1 MAFTAAYAWPFG
13 AGSVATGN
21 VGVSLYDLVRSAVTL
36 AETAA
41 TNTGVASPQ
50 TNLPYL
56 ALILAGIGPVL
67 GLLFGLF
74 RSRGMMRFAGMLGLL
89 GYGALY
95 FAYAPLMSSA
105 NNQIQG
111 LLNPGIGF
119 SVGIGAALVMFV
131 TAPVVAERL
140 MVFSIKK

>member
-13 AGSVATGN
+13 AGSVATAN
-21 VGVSLYDLVRSAVTL
+21 VGGSLYDLVRSAVTL

-67 GLLFGLF
+67 GLCSGLFGH
-74 RSRGMMRFAGMLGLL
+74 
-89 GYGALY
+89 
-95 FAYAPLMSSA
+95 
-105 NNQIQG
+105 
-111 LLNPGIGF
+111 
-119 SVGIGAALVMFV
+119 
-131 TAPVVAERL
+131 AE
-140 MVFSIKK
+140 